1 MTLYSNI
8 SSLRPSFIGFDHV
21 LDQMQKASQHSTQGY
36 PPHNIVRDGEDKFA
50 IELAVAGYT
59 LDDLDI
65 EHNKTVLTISGD
77 ARPKGD
83 NEEEQDYV
91 HRGISQKKFSRSF
104 NLADH
109 VQVMGATLVNGIL
122 RVELERIVPEELKPR
137 KIAISQKPELL
148 VED

>member
-21 LDQMQKASQHSTQGY
+21 LDQMQKASQHSPQGY
-36 PPHNIVRDGEDKFA
+36 PPHNIIRDGEDKFA

-77 ARPKGD
+77 GRPRGD
-83 NEEEQDYV
+83 SEEEQDYV

-148 VED
+148 LED

>member
-1 MTLYSNI
+1 M
-8 SSLRPSFIGFDHV
+8 
-21 LDQMQKASQHSTQGY
+21 
-36 PPHNIVRDGEDKFA
+36 
-50 IELAVAGYT
+50 
-59 LDDLDI
+59 
-65 EHNKTVLTISGD
+65 LTISGD
-77 ARPKGD
+77 GRPRGYS
-83 NEEEQDYV
+83 EEEQDYV

-148 VED
+148 LED